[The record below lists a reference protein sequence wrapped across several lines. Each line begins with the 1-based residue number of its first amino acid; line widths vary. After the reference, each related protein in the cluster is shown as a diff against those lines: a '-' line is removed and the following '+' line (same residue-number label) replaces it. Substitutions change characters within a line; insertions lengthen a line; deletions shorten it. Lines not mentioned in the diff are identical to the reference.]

1 MTEEFTDKYENQLLN
16 IELAVWGVYE
26 EHPELTD
33 AQVDAAYEELSRR
46 YRAEATA
53 HEFKAG
59 KLEGLRAEVHDA
71 VLPMTE
77 MLVGRPDNILPLE
90 PVSAEEMRL
99 VINRLRSSLKR
110 WSSKG
115 GRQAYLNYIAQF
127 LSERSEGND
136 G

>member
-1 MTEEFTDKYENQLLN
+1 MTEAFTDKYENQLLN

-26 EHPELTD
+26 EYPELTD

-53 HEFKAG
+53 HEFRAG
-59 KLEGLRAEVHDA
+59 KLEGLRAEVHDS

-99 VINRLRSSLKR
+99 ILGRLRSSIKT

-115 GRQAYLNYIAQF
+115 GRQA
-127 LSERSEGND
+127 
-136 G
+136 